1 MAFEDHS
8 LRKKTFR
15 WVFYFKKTFAL
26 DSLWGPLVKG
36 KKPFIDFQIKKK
48 LHYTTIRYGKNILYH
63 FVWFFFIKKKM

>member
-15 WVFYFKKTFAL
+15 WFFYFKKTFAL

-48 LHYTTIRYGKNILYH
+48 IALYNHSLWKKH
-63 FVWFFFIKKKM
+63 FVSFCMVFFY